1 MAVPVL
7 CPGLAR
13 FIAGYPYAPHS
24 NRRSWL
30 REFHRFRHRKVGK
43 LFFVTFR
50 PYKIAC
56 FLPTE
61 VCLSIRVCV
70 GQLWRRRSLALA
82 HTRTNALSLSPSLRR
97 YYTRTRCT
105 NAACKW
111 RSRLNFIFA
120 TPSARRFSPRWHCE
134 SSPLGAAGNW
144 GPLGHRH
151 CPFLFI
157 ISCFFCPRR
166 AASVHVCY
174 RLLLS
179 GFRQFCLALWDF
191 V

>member
-7 CPGLAR
+7 CPGLAH
-13 FIAGYPYAPHS
+13 FIAGYPYVPHS

-82 HTRTNALSLSPSLRR
+82 HTRTNALSLSLPLCGST
-97 YYTRTRCT
+97 TRALAVQTRLV
-105 NAACKW
+105 NGVLASILFLQLLLHAA
-111 RSRLNFIFA
+111 F
-120 TPSARRFSPRWHCE
+120 H
-134 SSPLGAAGNW
+134 LGGTAN
-144 GPLGHRH
+144 
-151 CPFLFI
+151 
-157 ISCFFCPRR
+157 PRR
-166 AASVHVCY
+166 W
-174 RLLLS
+174 
-179 GFRQFCLALWDF
+179 GQLAIGGLWGIGTARF
-191 V
+191 YL